1 MLTLLETYRTMSEET
16 EIEQPKKSRK
26 KINWTTDKIMST
38 SALFISV
45 ISLIALLYQSYLAR
59 EENKL
64 TQMQQS
70 ASVLPHLNQWYSE
83 YDNNFKFVIGNKG
96 VGPAFIDDVEIEL
109 DAKHK
114 FNNTDDLFDHIFN
127 NTKGLDTIPYSKNTL
142 IKGFV
147 LQANEQINVLEI
159 DNANN
164 LDFVKDLL
172 SKKTIL
178 YKITYKD
185 VYGAK
190 WLLSNENYSNN
201 STTIP
206 ILLDN

>member
-1 MLTLLETYRTMSEET
+1 MSEET
-16 EIEQPKKSRK
+16 EPEKPKKSRK

-64 TQMQQS
+64 IQMQQS

-83 YDNNFKFVIGNKG
+83 YGNNFKFVIGNKG

-114 FNNTDDLFDHIFN
+114 FNNTDDLFDYIFK
-127 NTKGLDTIPYSKNTL
+127 NTKGLDTIPYLRNTL

-147 LQANEQINVLEI
+147 LSANEQINVLEI
-159 DNANN
+159 NNAKN
-164 LDFVKDLL
+164 LDFVKELL

-185 VYGAK
+185 VYGTK

-201 STTIP
+201 SSTIP
-206 ILLDN
+206 VLLDE

>member
-1 MLTLLETYRTMSEET
+1 MSEET
-16 EIEQPKKSRK
+16 EQEEPKKSRK

-59 EENKL
+59 EENRL

-96 VGPAFIDDVEIEL
+96 VGPAFIDNVEILL
-109 DAKHK
+109 DATHS
-114 FNNTDDLFDHIFN
+114 FNNTDDLFDYIFK

-147 LQANEQINVLEI
+147 LPANEQINVLEI
-159 DNANN
+159 NNAKN
-164 LDFVKDLL
+164 LNLVKDLL
-172 SKKTIL
+172 SKKVIL

-185 VYGAK
+185 VYGTK
-190 WLLSNENYSNN
+190 WLLSNEDYNNN
-201 STTIP
+201 SSTIP
-206 ILLDN
+206 VLLDN

>member
-1 MLTLLETYRTMSEET
+1 MSEET
-16 EIEQPKKSRK
+16 EPEKPKKSRK

-83 YDNNFKFVIGNKG
+83 YGNNFKFVIGNKG
-96 VGPAFIDDVEIEL
+96 VGPAFIEDVEIEL

-114 FNNTDDLFDHIFN
+114 FNNTDDLFDYIFK
-127 NTKGLDTIPYSKNTL
+127 NTKGLDTIPYLRNTL

-147 LQANEQINVLEI
+147 LSANEQINVLEI
-159 DNANN
+159 NNAKN
-164 LDFVKDLL
+164 LDFVKELL

-185 VYGAK
+185 VYGTK

-201 STTIP
+201 SSTIP
-206 ILLDN
+206 VLLDE

>member
-1 MLTLLETYRTMSEET
+1 MSEET
-16 EIEQPKKSRK
+16 EQEEPKKSRK

-59 EENKL
+59 EENRL

-83 YDNNFKFVIGNKG
+83 YGNNFKFVIGNKG
-96 VGPAFIDDVEIEL
+96 VGPAFIDNVEILL
-109 DAKHK
+109 DATHS
-114 FNNTDDLFDHIFN
+114 FNNTDDLFDYIFK

-147 LQANEQINVLEI
+147 LPANEQINVLEI

-164 LDFVKDLL
+164 LDFVKDLF